1 MKTCCFLPAALL
13 AAGLAFCAAAC
24 DRPSSSSSAQ
34 GATAGSASRSTGA
47 PIVSHAAAGL
57 AAGGIDSRLEGK
69 TPSAATQRFFSAY
82 DNTAHTYTRNPECF
96 AAGVDVTCVSVAN
109 SANADGTGG
118 NRGCVT
124 MITPSHGVTN
134 HHFVQPYQVGVT
146 HYFVDRANTVYARK
160 VVKAEQ
166 AGEADIEVV
175 TFDSPLPAAIRPAQL
190 FPAGTI
196 IRTLPAGTP
205 LLATNQQKQAIVTE
219 LAGMAGT
226 ELVVRPALAN
236 NRRPW
241 TASPPAVLGDSD
253 SPTFVVFDRRSLL
266 LFTYHTNVSGP
277 SLSENLPAIKPLLD
291 GDALDIAVFE

>member
-1 MKTCCFLPAALL
+1 ML
-13 AAGLAFCAAAC
+13 AASFAFCAASC
-24 DRPSSSSSAQ
+24 DRPSLVSNAQ
-34 GATAGSASRSTGA
+34 GGTAGSPSRSTGT
-47 PIVSHAAAGL
+47 PIAAGDAARL
-57 AAGGIDSRLEGK
+57 AASGIDSLLEGK
-69 TPSAATQRFFSAY
+69 IPSVATQHFFSAY
-82 DNTAHTYTRNPECF
+82 DNTLHTYTRNPDCF

-124 MITPSHGVTN
+124 MITPLHGVTN
-134 HHFVQPYQVGVT
+134 NHFAQPYQVGVT
-146 HYFVDRANTVYARK
+146 HYFVDRTNTVYARK

-166 AGEADIEVV
+166 AGAVDIEVV

-196 IRTLPAGTP
+196 ARTLSVGTP

-219 LAGMAGT
+219 LAGMMGT
-226 ELVVRPALAN
+226 ELVVRSALAN

-253 SPTFVVFDRRSLL
+253 SPTFVVIGHRPLL
-266 LFTYHTNVSGP
+266 LFTYHTTVSGP
-277 SLSENLPAIKPLLD
+277 SLSENLPAIKTLLN
-291 GDALDIAVFE
+291 GDALDIATFE